1 MAKTEF
7 VNGTLIGIRDGPAII
22 VEVMGQ
28 EKKFMLNCEV
38 SIEWAFSRMNTRV
51 TCVVEDGRVMKVE

>member
-1 MAKTEF
+1 MKTEHI
-7 VNGTLIGIRDGPAII
+7 NGTLIGIRDGPAIV

-28 EKKFMLNCEV
+28 EKKFPLDCEV

-51 TCVVEDGRVMKVE
+51 VCVMEGGRVIKVE

>member
-1 MAKTEF
+1 MKTEH
-7 VNGTLIGIRDGPAII
+7 VNGTLIGIRDGPVIV

-28 EKKFMLNCEV
+28 EKKFPLDCEV

-51 TCVVEDGRVMKVE
+51 VCILEDGRAIKVE